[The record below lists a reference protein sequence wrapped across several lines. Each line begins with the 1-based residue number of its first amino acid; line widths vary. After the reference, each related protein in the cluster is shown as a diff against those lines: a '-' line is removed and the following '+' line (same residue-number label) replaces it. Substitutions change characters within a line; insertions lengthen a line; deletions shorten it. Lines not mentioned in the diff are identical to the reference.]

1 MLKDP
6 ISGAQVHSAQCR
18 SFAEGPVTINL
29 TEDVGSK
36 QREDTDHRDVFQK
49 KIDVSWLRD
58 ERATAWPFH
67 SDWLWANNASV
78 LFEKQT

>member
-49 KIDVSWLRD
+49 KIDVS
-58 ERATAWPFH
+58 
-67 SDWLWANNASV
+67 
-78 LFEKQT
+78 